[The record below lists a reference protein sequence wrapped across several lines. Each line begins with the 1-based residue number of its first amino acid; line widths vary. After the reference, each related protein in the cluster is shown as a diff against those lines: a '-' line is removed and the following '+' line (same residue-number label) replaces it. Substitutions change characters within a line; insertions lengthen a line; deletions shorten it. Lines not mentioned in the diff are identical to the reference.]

1 MLLSS
6 HMLEI
11 TRSPLLVSL
20 VAFAFGLPMLLF
32 SPLAGLVADRWDR
45 ARILSASDLLAAAA
59 VAGFGRL
66 FFLNSALA
74 WHLVV
79 VAFIFGSAF
88 SIYAPARSV
97 LLTAL
102 VPRHLLVNAVLMQY
116 STTRIMSFMGPVV
129 AGVMLASLITTPALF
144 ICFLLLLGAARLYWH
159 LPAAKGAIPVAVPGL
174 NWQYGFRELAPYLR
188 QNRELLELIVLGLV
202 VVPFGMS
209 YHHLL
214 PVFANDIVHVGADGL
229 GLLTG
234 ASFLGIS
241 LSGCVLA
248 VGVPLRKGPAVVLS
262 AIFSGLGLALLAVCN
277 NLGLAVTLLLLLGFA
292 NRVFLSF
299 ATVLFHA
306 LPVEAMRGRLIGL
319 WGWYGVCRPLGHYRR
334 ARSLRLLMCALPSL
348 RAAPYAS
355 SGQAGCGS
363 VGKS

>member
-1 MLLSS
+1 MFTQMARDAASLLLRW

-11 TRSPLLVSL
+11 TRSPLWVSL
-20 VAFAFGLPMLLF
+20 VAFAFGLPMMLF
-32 SPLAGLVADRWDR
+32 SPLAGLLADRWDR

-66 FFLNSALA
+66 FFFNSALA

-79 VAFIFGSAF
+79 VAFILGSAF

-97 LLTAL
+97 LLMAL

-129 AGVMLASLITTPALF
+129 AGVMAASLLTTPALL
-144 ICFLLLLGAARLYWH
+144 ICFLLLLGAAWLYWH
-159 LPAAKGAIPVAVPGL
+159 LPAAKGAILVAVPGL
-174 NWQYGFRELAPYLR
+174 NWRCGFRELAQYLR

-214 PVFANDIVHVGADGL
+214 PVIASDIVHVGADGL
-229 GLLTG
+229 GLITG

-241 LSGCVLA
+241 LSGFVLA
-248 VGVPLRKGPAVVLS
+248 VGVPLRKRPAVFLS
-262 AIFSGLGLALLAVCN
+262 AIFSRLGLALLAVCIN
-277 NLGLAVTLLLLLGFA
+277 PGLAVALLLLLGL
-292 NRVFLSF
+292 V
-299 ATVLFHA
+299 
-306 LPVEAMRGRLIGL
+306 
-319 WGWYGVCRPLGHYRR
+319 
-334 ARSLRLLMCALPSL
+334 
-348 RAAPYAS
+348 
-355 SGQAGCGS
+355 
-363 VGKS
+363 